1 MSDGRIRRTTGKS
14 AVKVCLEA
22 LLVVVVVVV
31 VVPISSM
38 TVSGVLQSEVSHMQ
52 VLYCMY
58 VVSSTPS
65 SSSANSFNNKSIHWK
80 Y

>member
-1 MSDGRIRRTTGKS
+1 MSDGRIRRTTAKS
-14 AVKVCLEA
+14 VVRVCLDA
-22 LLVVVVVVV
+22 LLMASV
-31 VVPISSM
+31 

-52 VLYCMY
+52 VLYCTY

-80 Y
+80 LKKNI

>member
-1 MSDGRIRRTTGKS
+1 MSDGRIRRTTAKS
-14 AVKVCLEA
+14 VVKVCLDS

-31 VVPISSM
+31 PIASI

-52 VLYCMY
+52 VLNCTYA
-58 VVSSTPS
+58 VSSTPS

-80 Y
+80 

>member
-1 MSDGRIRRTTGKS
+1 MSDGRIRRTTAKS
-14 AVKVCLEA
+14 VVKVCLDA
-22 LLVVVVVVV
+22 LLVVVVV
-31 VVPISSM
+31 PIASI

-52 VLYCMY
+52 VLNCMCM
-58 VVSSTPS
+58 VSSTPY